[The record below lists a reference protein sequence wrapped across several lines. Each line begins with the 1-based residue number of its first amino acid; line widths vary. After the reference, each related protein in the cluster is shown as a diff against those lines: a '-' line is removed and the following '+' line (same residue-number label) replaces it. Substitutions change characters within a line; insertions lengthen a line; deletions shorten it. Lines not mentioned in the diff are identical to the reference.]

1 MRLAPVTVTAL
12 VLLAAL
18 VMAAVSLALARRG
31 IGSVRVPVF
40 AAPRGSEAAG
50 VRYAFTTAF
59 LPWAKESA
67 SGHLATYLAGIIFH
81 AGIFAMLARLVL
93 TLVPAA
99 LPRVLEHFLAG
110 LFALALG
117 CGLGLLAKRQ
127 ASAKLRAISVPDDLI
142 ANLLVD
148 AALAG
153 ALAASVVPG
162 VVPLFQLA
170 GAALLLYAPLGK
182 LRHMLFLV
190 TSRRLWGQYYG
201 RRGVRG

>member
-1 MRLAPVTVTAL
+1 VTVPAL

-18 VMAAVSLALARRG
+18 AVAAGSLARARLA
-31 IGSVRVPVF
+31 IGSIRGPLF
-40 AAPRGSEAAG
+40 AAPRGNPAAG
-50 VRYAFTTAF
+50 IRYAFTTAF

-67 SGHLATYLAGIIFH
+67 SGHLPTYLAGIVYH

-93 TLVPAA
+93 TLVPLAVPRGIAAVLVALFGAA
-99 LPRVLEHFLAG
+99 LA
-110 LFALALG
+110 
-117 CGLGLLAKRQ
+117 CGFGLLVKRQ
-127 ASAKLRAISVPDDLI
+127 VAPQLRAISVPDDLI

-148 AALAG
+148 AALAA
-153 ALAASVVPG
+153 ALAASLVPG
-162 VVPLFQLA
+162 VVPLFQLL

-190 TSRRLWGQYYG
+190 TSRRLWGAYYG

>member
-1 MRLAPVTVTAL
+1 VTAPAL

-18 VMAAVSLALARRG
+18 AVTATSLARARLA
-31 IGSVRVPVF
+31 IGSTRSPVF
-40 AAPRGSEAAG
+40 AVPRGSPAAG
-50 VRYAFTTAF
+50 IRYAFTTAF

-67 SGHLATYLAGIIFH
+67 SGHLATYLAGIVYH
-81 AGIFAMLARLVL
+81 AGIFAMLASLVL
-93 TLVPAA
+93 TLVSFAMPRPAA
-99 LPRVLEHFLAG
+99 E
-110 LFALALG
+110 ALAVLFG
-117 CGLGLLAKRQ
+117 AALVCGLGLLAKRLVA
-127 ASAKLRAISVPDDLI
+127 ASFRSISVPDDLV

-153 ALAASVVPG
+153 GLAAALAPG
-162 VVPLFQLA
+162 ARPLFQLL

>member
-1 MRLAPVTVTAL
+1 VPATAF
-12 VLLAAL
+12 VLLAA
-18 VMAAVSLALARRG
+18 MAVAVASLGLARRG

-50 VRYAFTTAF
+50 IRYSFTTAF

-67 SGHLATYLAGIIFH
+67 SLHPVTYSAGIVYH

-93 TLVPAA
+93 TLVPLSVPRVVAAA
-99 LPRVLEHFLAG
+99 LVA
-110 LFALALG
+110 LFGVALA
-117 CGLGLLAKRQ
+117 CGLGLLVKRRV
-127 ASAKLRAISVPDDLI
+127 SAPLRAISRPDDLI

-153 ALAASVVPG
+153 AVAASLVPAA
-162 VVPLFQLA
+162 VPLFQLL

-190 TSRRLWGQYYG
+190 TSRRLWGQFYG

>member
-1 MRLAPVTVTAL
+1 MTAPAL

-18 VMAAVSLALARRG
+18 AVAAGSLARARLA
-31 IGSVRVPVF
+31 IGSIRGPLF
-40 AAPRGSEAAG
+40 SAPRGSPATG

-67 SGHLATYLAGIIFH
+67 SGHLATYLAGIVYH

-93 TLVPAA
+93 TFVPLAVPRGVAAA
-99 LPRVLEHFLAG
+99 LVG
-110 LFALALG
+110 LFAVALA
-117 CGLGLLAKRQ
+117 CGLGLLVKRRAAAQ
-127 ASAKLRAISVPDDLI
+127 LRAISVPDDLV

-148 AALAG
+148 GALAG
-153 ALAASVVPG
+153 ALAASLLPGAVP
-162 VVPLFQLA
+162 VFQLL

-190 TSRRLWGQYYG
+190 TSRRLWGAYYG

>member
-1 MRLAPVTVTAL
+1 VTVPAL

-18 VMAAVSLALARRG
+18 AVAAVALARARLA
-31 IGSVRVPVF
+31 IGSTRVPAF
-40 AAPRGSEAAG
+40 AVPRGSEATG

-67 SGHLATYLAGIIFH
+67 SGHLATYVAGIVYH
-81 AGIFAMLARLVL
+81 VGIFAMLARLVL
-93 TLVPAA
+93 TLIPLPVPRAVAEALAVLLGAA
-99 LPRVLEHFLAG
+99 LA
-110 LFALALG
+110 
-117 CGLGLLAKRQ
+117 CGLGLLAKRLM
-127 ASAKLRAISVPDDLI
+127 APRLRAISVPDDLV

-148 AALAG
+148 GALAG
-153 ALAASVVPG
+153 ALAVCLLPG
-162 VVPLFQLA
+162 AVPLFQLL

-190 TSRRLWGQYYG
+190 TSRRLWGTYYG